1 MASLIQCYSLA
12 NLQDPS
18 LNDARRADCLVGLDV
33 RKGTV
38 TLLRI
43 KDFICTKLEN
53 LKNSFV
59 KKVKVLVQCPYSV
72 VVGRSRMMFSRLQ
85 AEM

>member
-18 LNDARRADCLVGLDV
+18 LDDARRADCLVGLNV

-59 KKVKVLVQCPYSV
+59 KVLVQCPYSV

>member
-1 MASLIQCYSLA
+1 MTSLIQCYSLA

-18 LNDARRADCLVGLDV
+18 LDDARRVDCLVGLDV

-59 KKVKVLVQCPYSV
+59 KQFHVFVQFHILLWSV
-72 VVGRSRMMFSRLQ
+72 VVV
-85 AEM
+85 